1 VSVSRRHPGQNQTRE
16 SRLELTLTE
25 LCSMLGDC
33 IPPDEREAILADPP
47 PDAEALVDAVL
58 IAEGRDPNVVLK
70 EERRPMLDIVARW
83 AVYEGPR

>member
-1 VSVSRRHPGQNQTRE
+1 MSVSRRHPGRGQPPE
-16 SRLELTLTE
+16 SRLDLTLTE
-25 LCSMLGDC
+25 LCSELGYC

-83 AVYEGPR
+83 AVYEGSR